1 MILLPTPLLTTIVEI
16 HKGCRCIAFAIHR
29 LAYFSGHLT
38 GTRNGVKE
46 TVVLFSKGEID
57 SKNNRVAF
65 SLADMDMSE
74 FHRTNLAGS
83 EPSIYPQSTTIW
95 PPLTFAFDATQ
106 LTLAVYLDRYLLM
119 RYDVSV
125 PDTNTGKEKVV

>member
-1 MILLPTPLLTTIVEI
+1 ML
-16 HKGCRCIAFAIHR
+16 
-29 LAYFSGHLT
+29 
-38 GTRNGVKE
+38 
-46 TVVLFSKGEID
+46 SKGETD

-65 SLADMDMSE
+65 SLEDMGMWE

-95 PPLTFAFDATQ
+95 SPLTFAFDATQ
-106 LTLAVYLDRYLLM
+106 LTLAIYLDRYLLM

-125 PDTNTGKEKVV
+125 PDTNTEKVV

>member
-1 MILLPTPLLTTIVEI
+1 ML
-16 HKGCRCIAFAIHR
+16 
-29 LAYFSGHLT
+29 
-38 GTRNGVKE
+38 
-46 TVVLFSKGEID
+46 SKGEID
-57 SKNNRVAF
+57 SKNTRVAF
-65 SLADMDMSE
+65 SLEDMDMPE

-95 PPLTFAFDATQ
+95 SPLTLAFDATQ
-106 LTLAVYLDRYLLM
+106 LALTTYLDRYLLM